1 LDSSVKTGV
10 FFCQKT
16 LEKRIYK
23 CYNKIVIKMT
33 IEREMIMV
41 TKISKSMIKL
51 HTHTQVIFKNTE
63 KDEITR
69 GYYAIKYIH

>member
-1 LDSSVKTGV
+1 
-10 FFCQKT
+10 
-16 LEKRIYK
+16 
-23 CYNKIVIKMT
+23 MT